1 MISNLQI
8 INFMHCVFGNFF
20 LVLAGLYF
28 LRADIVSIL
37 FYGI

>member
-8 INFMHCVFGNFF
+8 INLVHCVFGNFF
-20 LVLAGLYF
+20 LVLAGLY
-28 LRADIVSIL
+28 LVRASIVSVI